1 MVDWMCGE
9 EGGRRAEWVGGGRA
23 GTREGKDGG
32 REGKEAGKEVAY
44 IWWKGV
50 EEWAELVAG
59 WVEETGQK
67 GVVLT
72 LYEITEGEGTLAQG
86 IFPHTPHSLPSSAHP
101 IYRLRGQRTRGMRW
115 VEGVVGTPWLT
126 DFPDFHGLDPD
137 ILQKALAVLV
147 KRGKAQVFGSEGG
160 EGVKFF

>member
-1 MVDWMCGE
+1 MCGE

-23 GTREGKDGG
+23 GIREGKDGG
-32 REGKEAGKEVAY
+32 REGKEVAY

-59 WVEETGQK
+59 WVEGTGQK

-72 LYEITEGEGTLAQG
+72 LYEITEGEGTLGQG
-86 IFPHTPHSLPSSAHP
+86 IFPHTPLLLPPHLQTTSTAIPGSCDGE
-101 IYRLRGQRTRGMRW
+101 RGW
-115 VEGVVGTPWLT
+115 EGWWAQPWLT

-137 ILQKALAVLV
+137 ILLKALAVLV